1 MLLLLFMLHLDSLD
15 LSGVEVAETKIHQFQ
30 GDRSQLMNWE
40 EYGIK
45 IDVAEG
51 SILEAETVEVGVKAL
66 VGGQFKFPENTVLVS
81 AVYAVSISKR
91 LLKPLRIKM
100 EHCVDLT
107 GRPDLA
113 KHLKFAIAP
122 TDAPHL
128 PYQFSL
134 LEEGEFDSD
143 SCYGS
148 ICRYRF
154 CLVCIVA
161 EVTKGGQDLQ
171 EQENEE
177 SGGQQGEGGQEQQGG
192 GGGQEQQGGLG
203 GGGGGGGGG
212 QEQQGGLGGGGGQEQ
227 QGGLGGGGGGQEQQG
242 GLGGGGEQG
251 GEESEE
257 VKGGKE
263 QDEQPE
269 GERKHQPQEVK
280 QKSRE
285 GQQQQSADYQQQE
298 SRSGKS
304 DQQHKQRQQIG
315 SEYILVSVRYLVNKA
330 VFALIND
337 FIG

>member
-1 MLLLLFMLHLDSLD
+1 MKKAPKRTLSASVQFDYSIPSLGNFNNNYALVLLFMLHLDS
-15 LSGVEVAETKIHQFQ
+15 LSGVEVAETKIHKFQ
-30 GDRSQLMNWE
+30 GDRPQLITWE

-45 IDVAEG
+45 IDVAER
-51 SILEAETVEVGVKAL
+51 SLLEAETVEVAVMAL
-66 VGGQFKFPENTVLVS
+66 VGGEFKFPENTVLVS
-81 AVYAVSISKR
+81 AVYAVSLSKP
-91 LLKPLRIKM
+91 LLKPLRLEM

-107 GRPDLA
+107 HRSNLA

-122 TDAPHL
+122 TNAPHL

-171 EQENEE
+171 EQENEG
-177 SGGQQGEGGQEQQGG
+177 SGGRQGE
-192 GGGQEQQGGLG
+192 GGQEQQGGLG
-203 GGGGGGGGG
+203 GGGGGG
-212 QEQQGGLGGGGGQEQ
+212 
-227 QGGLGGGGGGQEQQG
+227 
-242 GLGGGGEQG
+242 EQG
-251 GEESEE
+251 GEGSAYEE

-280 QKSRE
+280 QSSRE

-315 SEYILVSVRYLVNKA
+315 GEYTCVCQVYLVDK
-330 VFALIND
+330 FTND
-337 FIG
+337 SIG

>member
-1 MLLLLFMLHLDSLD
+1 MLHLDSLD

-40 EYGIK
+40 DYGIK

-81 AVYAVSISKR
+81 AVYAVSISKL

-128 PYQFSL
+128 SYQFSL

-171 EQENEE
+171 EQENEG
-177 SGGQQGEGGQEQQGG
+177 SGEQQGEGGQEQQGG

-212 QEQQGGLGGGGGQEQ
+212 GQEQQGGLGGGGGGQEH

-242 GLGGGGEQG
+242 GLGGG